1 MGGPEH
7 REAQARMTDL
17 ECMDIKA
24 AAKYLHRSDRSIRRY
39 LQEGRLEHTKEALPA
54 GGFRYLISRSSLDA
68 LREGLDTAQ
77 GLRAGTGGA
86 GVDDLTALV
95 QGLQATIAQQVET
108 ITRLED
114 KVDLLTEQITR
125 FLPPAREELAEE
137 PAEPP
142 AVSWWQ
148 RILGRR

>member
-1 MGGPEH
+1 
-7 REAQARMTDL
+7 MTDL
-17 ECMDIKA
+17 EWLDIKGA
-24 AAKYLHRSDRSIRRY
+24 AQYLHRSDRSLRRY

-54 GGFRYLISRSSLDA
+54 GGFRYLISRSALDT
-68 LREGLDTAQ
+68 LREGLDAAQ

-95 QGLQATIAQQVET
+95 QGLQATIERQEET

-114 KVDLLTEQITR
+114 KVDLLTEQLTR
-125 FLPPAREELAEE
+125 FLPPAREELLE
-137 PAEPP
+137 PA

-148 RILGRR
+148 RIWRHR